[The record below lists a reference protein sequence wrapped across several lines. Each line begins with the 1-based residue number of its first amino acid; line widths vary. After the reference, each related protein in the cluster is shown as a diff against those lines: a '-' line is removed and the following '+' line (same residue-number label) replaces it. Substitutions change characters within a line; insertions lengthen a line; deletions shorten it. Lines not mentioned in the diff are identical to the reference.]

1 MKEEMY
7 ELTNP
12 QKSIWLTE
20 QYFQNTTINNICGS
34 LIIEQETN
42 LKILNEAIN
51 IFIRNNDSFKLRF
64 KQIGSELKQ
73 YFAPDEFFSFEIL
86 DISQENQIEICAK
99 KMVDTKFNIAD
110 SRVFDFKLFKLSS
123 GFGGFIVNVHHI
135 ISDAATFSL
144 IGTEIVQI
152 YSNLINNE
160 DVPSKTFSYVDY
172 INSEKEYLDSSR
184 FEKDRIFWE
193 ENLAN
198 MPEVAT
204 IPSIKNTD
212 NINDFRAQ
220 RFEFILDKQLIDQIK
235 TYCNCNKISL
245 FNFMIGVYSIY
256 LGRINNLEHFFIG
269 TPILNRT
276 NYAEKHTSGMYI
288 STSLLNIDTSKNLP
302 FTEFTKNIASYCMK
316 MLRHQ
321 KYNYQYILDNVRKK
335 TPTASNLYDILL
347 SYQITKATDTSIGI
361 PYSTKWYGT
370 DYIANSLDVHFH
382 DNDSTGNLLIEY
394 DYQEKKYSKSDI
406 ENIHNRILNVINQVL
421 QNK

>member
-152 YSNLINNE
+152 YSNLVNNE
-160 DVPSKTFSYVDY
+160 VVPSKTFSYVDY

-184 FEKDRIFWE
+184 FEKDRVFWE
-193 ENLAN
+193 ENLAD

-204 IPSIKNTD
+204 IPSNK
-212 NINDFRAQ
+212 
-220 RFEFILDKQLIDQIK
+220 FI
-235 TYCNCNKISL
+235 S
-245 FNFMIGVYSIY
+245 
-256 LGRINNLEHFFIG
+256 
-269 TPILNRT
+269 
-276 NYAEKHTSGMYI
+276 
-288 STSLLNIDTSKNLP
+288 
-302 FTEFTKNIASYCMK
+302 AS
-316 MLRHQ
+316 
-321 KYNYQYILDNVRKK
+321 
-335 TPTASNLYDILL
+335 
-347 SYQITKATDTSIGI
+347 
-361 PYSTKWYGT
+361 
-370 DYIANSLDVHFH
+370 
-382 DNDSTGNLLIEY
+382 
-394 DYQEKKYSKSDI
+394 
-406 ENIHNRILNVINQVL
+406 
-421 QNK
+421 